1 MSFFSTQYTV
11 PYLQIKRVR
20 SFEKKYKQP
29 RKRERPK
36 TIHGYDD
43 FKLDDVA
50 NEITEQKKC
59 ESTTI
64 AGPPVIVSIDTS
76 GSNFERMQ
84 SLRGSGRR
92 HLTAE
97 EREKKKRRRRTV
109 SGVTNILG
117 EIEQFDRKQKASNG
131 GVRNTPR
138 SYSFDDLDAED
149 DEERDEGILKY
160 LDEIDAKIEERIGE
174 EKAQKLMKFFPCR
187 RSRSLPRCMKL
198 PSIARSLSAERK
210 SQRDFN
216 ATYGSSSISIPSLT
230 SSVSSRLSR
239 STKRSSLIGNKIK
252 LLVTGQK
259 DKPKPRPKSLD
270 IDTFFDAKAK
280 PKNSVEVHE
289 RSKSTYS
296 LERNTSNTSN
306 VPDNLLNKEQSK
318 NSSSTIGPG
327 SYYNFESSTLPRA
340 QARKY
345 DFPWESLPK
354 DWTTSVKL
362 REISKRRSKEDRQ
375 SSSGKMICSVVTKY
389 QSVVTL

>member
-1 MSFFSTQYTV
+1 M
-11 PYLQIKRVR
+11 R

-43 FKLDDVA
+43 FKLEDVT
-50 NEITEQKKC
+50 NEIALEQKS
-59 ESTTI
+59 ESMTLS
-64 AGPPVIVSIDTS
+64 GPPILVSIDTS

-92 HLTAE
+92 TLSKE
-97 EREKKKRRRRTV
+97 EKEKRKRRRRTV
-109 SGVTNILG
+109 SGVENIIG
-117 EIEQFDRKQKASNG
+117 EIERFDRRQKAHDG
-131 GVRNTPR
+131 GNRSTPR

-149 DEERDEGILKY
+149 DDRDEGILKY
-160 LDEIDAKIEERIGE
+160 LDEIDAKIEERTGE

-187 RSRSLPRCMKL
+187 RSRSLPKCMKL
-198 PSIARSLSAERK
+198 PSIARSLSGDRR

-216 ATYGSSSISIPSLT
+216 ATYGSSSLSIPSLA
-230 SSVSSRLSR
+230 SSMTSRLSR
-239 STKRSSLIGNKIK
+239 STKRSSIIGNKIK
-252 LLVTGQK
+252 SLVNSQK
-259 DKPKPRPKSLD
+259 EKMKPRPKSLD
-270 IDTFFDAKAK
+270 IDTFLDNKVK
-280 PKNSVEVHE
+280 PKISIEAKE

-296 LERNTSNTSN
+296 LERNHTHHI
-306 VPDNLLNKEQSK
+306 PDNLLTKDHATK
-318 NSSSTIGPG
+318 TSSSTIGPG

-362 REISKRRSKEDRQ
+362 REISKRRAREDRQ
-375 SSSGKMICSVVTKY
+375 SSSGMTP
-389 QSVVTL
+389 